1 MGYIITRATQQKLPL
16 KQKFA
21 ILTSPQPPQQKHLK
35 ATNVIRKKVL

>member
-21 ILTSPQPPQQKHLK
+21 ILMSPQPPNKNTLK
-35 ATNVIRKKVL
+35 PQM

>member
-21 ILTSPQPPQQKHLK
+21 ILTRPQPPNKNTLMPQM
-35 ATNVIRKKVL
+35 